1 MDDIK
6 HYNQRPKRQASII
19 KPPNILKAKVGFGG
33 LSDQILERAQK
44 LLEEQAKDFRPL
56 AEIYLERMKSGIS
69 FARESEDKTTT
80 DEDIIAQILF
90 PCVQLKANG
99 GMFHYPL
106 VTRIADRFVQFMEV
120 VERLDHETLDIAEA
134 FYTTIKIVVNSEIR
148 GDGGTQG
155 EALVSELNNACMRY
169 FDKHKETL
177 NFDKSKN

>member
-6 HYNQRPKRQASII
+6 HYNQQPKRKATFI

-33 LSDQILERAQK
+33 LNDQILDRAQK
-44 LLEEQAKDFRPL
+44 LLEEQASDFKPL
-56 AEIYLERMKSGIS
+56 AEIYLDRMRSGIS
-69 FARESEDKTTT
+69 SARESEEKTSA
-80 DEDIIAQILF
+80 DEDAIAQILF

-106 VTRIADRFVQFMEV
+106 VARIADRFVQFIEV

-134 FYTTIKIVVNSEIR
+134 FYTTIKIVVNGEIK
-148 GDGGTQG
+148 GDGGEQG

-169 FDKHKETL
+169 FDKHKDTID
-177 NFDKSKN
+177 FDKNKN

>member
-6 HYNQRPKRQASII
+6 HYNQQPKRKATFI

-33 LSDQILERAQK
+33 LNDQILDRAQK
-44 LLEEQAKDFRPL
+44 LLEEQASDFKPL
-56 AEIYLERMKSGIS
+56 AEVYLDRMRSGIS
-69 FARESEDKTTT
+69 SARESEEDTST
-80 DEDIIAQILF
+80 DEDTIAQILF

-106 VTRIADRFVQFMEV
+106 VTRIADRFVQFIEV

-134 FYTTIKIVVNSEIR
+134 FYTTIKIVVNGEIK
-148 GDGGTQG
+148 GDGGVQG

-169 FDKHKETL
+169 FDKHKETID
-177 NFDKSKN
+177 FDKNKN